1 VAAVYDGATRTE
13 VARIGGVTSQI
24 VRDWMVKFNAH
35 GPDGLIDRKAP
46 GQPSRLNDTHLAE
59 MATAV
64 APSAHA
70 VLLVDQAGWHL
81 SDRLLVPPNI
91 SLLPLPAKCPEL
103 NPVEN
108 IWQFIRDN
116 WLSNRVFR
124 SERDIVDHCCNAWN
138 KLVAQPW
145 RIISIGLR
153 DWAHRFRSPGVG
165 IKSAMQSLYFAGSRV
180 ASTELALA
188 EYIHTR
194 SLRWPGLMRFDPASF
209 TDAAPNGRS
218 ARRCCC
224 AGVGARASQSV
235 SKLSPNSRRQ

>member
-1 VAAVYDGATRTE
+1 
-13 VARIGGVTSQI
+13 VTSQI
-24 VRDWMVKFNAH
+24 VRDWMVKFNAY

-91 SLLPLPAKCPEL
+91 TLLPLPAKCPEL
-103 NPVEN
+103 NQVEN

-116 WLSNRVFR
+116 GLSNRVFR

-138 KLVAQPW
+138 KLFAQPW

-165 IKSAMQSLYFAGSRV
+165 MTPIASAKRTDDIPLSDCRIGHRPVGQTRRGSLVECSGARRLGELEPTFALR
-180 ASTELALA
+180 ALLQA
-188 EYIHTR
+188 GAGAKANVTSGKR
-194 SLRWPGLMRFDPASF
+194 RRLPAS
-209 TDAAPNGRS
+209 
-218 ARRCCC
+218 ARG
-224 AGVGARASQSV
+224 ANTATMFPTEAILARAS
-235 SKLSPNSRRQ
+235 